1 LNKKWRRLNVTSIPD
16 PAVSKAVFDEGD
28 FGLSSRARDL
38 LVSTFAA
45 EPRISRALIYG
56 SRAKG
61 NYRPG
66 SDIDIALDAP
76 QMTYSDCL
84 RLATTLDDLMLP
96 WRIDL
101 SLLHQ
106 IDNPDLLDH
115 IARVGKPLWTKL
127 S

>member
-1 LNKKWRRLNVTSIPD
+1 MGSTRN
-16 PAVSKAVFDEGD
+16 PAVPEAVRKAGD

-38 LVSTFAA
+38 LGSAFAA
-45 EPRISRALIYG
+45 ESRINRALIYG

-76 QMTYSDCL
+76 HMTYSDCL

-101 SLLHQ
+101 SVLQQ
-106 IDNPDLLDH
+106 IDNPALLEH
-115 IARVGKPLWTKL
+115 IARVGKPLWTRL
-127 S
+127 P

>member
-1 LNKKWRRLNVTSIPD
+1 MGSARN
-16 PAVSKAVFDEGD
+16 PAALEAVREAAD
-28 FGLSSRARDL
+28 FGLSSRAMDL
-38 LVSTFAA
+38 LRGAFAA
-45 EPRISRALIYG
+45 ESRINTALIYG

-101 SLLHQ
+101 SVLHQ
-106 IDNPDLLDH
+106 IDNPALLEH
-115 IARVGKPLWTKL
+115 IARVGKPLWTRVL
-127 S
+127 

>member
-1 LNKKWRRLNVTSIPD
+1 MGSARN
-16 PAVSKAVFDEGD
+16 PAAREAVREAGD
-28 FGLSSRARDL
+28 FGLSSRARNL
-38 LVSTFAA
+38 LGSAFAA
-45 EPRISRALIYG
+45 ESRISRALIYG

-76 QMTYSDCL
+76 HMTYSDCL
-84 RLATTLDDLMLP
+84 SFATTLDDLMLP

-106 IDNPDLLDH
+106 IDNPALLDH
-115 IARVGKPLWTKL
+115 IARVGKPLWTRL
-127 S
+127 P

>member
-1 LNKKWRRLNVTSIPD
+1 MGSARN
-16 PAVSKAVFDEGD
+16 PAALESVCEAGY

-38 LVSTFAA
+38 LGSAFAA
-45 EPRISRALIYG
+45 ESRINRALIYG

-76 QMTYSDCL
+76 HMTYSDCL
-84 RLATTLDDLMLP
+84 RFATTLDDLMLP

-101 SLLHQ
+101 SVLHR
-106 IDNPDLLDH
+106 IDNPALLEH
-115 IARVGKPLWTKL
+115 IARVGKPFWTRL
-127 S
+127 P

>member
-1 LNKKWRRLNVTSIPD
+1 VISIPN
-16 PAVSKAVFDEGD
+16 PEGLEAVRETGD
-28 FGLSSRARDL
+28 FGLSSRAMDL
-38 LVSTFAA
+38 LGSAFAA
-45 EPRISRALIYG
+45 DLRINRALIYG

-76 QMTYSDCL
+76 LMTYSDCV

-106 IDNPDLLDH
+106 IDNPALLDH
-115 IARVGKPLWTKL
+115 IARVGKPFWTRL
-127 S
+127 P

>member
-1 LNKKWRRLNVTSIPD
+1 MELAPN
-16 PAVSKAVFDEGD
+16 PAAPQAVREAGD
-28 FGLSSRARDL
+28 FGLSNRARDL
-38 LVSTFAA
+38 LVSAFAA
-45 EPRISRALIYG
+45 DSRIDRALIYG

-84 RLATTLDDLMLP
+84 RLVTTLDDLMLP
-96 WRIDL
+96 WQIDL

-106 IDNPDLLDH
+106 IDNPDLVEH
-115 IARVGKPLWTKL
+115 IARVGKPLCTRF

>member
-1 LNKKWRRLNVTSIPD
+1 MRSAPN
-16 PAVSKAVFDEGD
+16 PAALETMREAGD

-38 LVSTFAA
+38 LGSAFAA
-45 EPRISRALIYG
+45 ESRINTVLIYG

-76 QMTYSDCL
+76 HMTYSDCL
-84 RLATTLDDLMLP
+84 HLATTLDDLMLP

-101 SLLHQ
+101 SVLHQ
-106 IDNPDLLDH
+106 IDNPALLEH
-115 IARVGKPLWTKL
+115 IARVGKPFWTRL
-127 S
+127 P